1 LNVVPFG
8 VRVGR
13 SLVEIEDPREV
24 ACQSLRTVASEYKQK
39 SLNVLEQIWGF
50 LVGTRHRGIQS
61 TEEMLLVG
69 TKLTAIGSLAKGQ
82 FHLPC
87 SANKKL
93 QLLNKAH
100 QKSHYFHLV
109 ADKSMSSTEGV
120 SMSPYLLS
128 ELTVTELRKRLRISR
143 RWALLLL
150 ITAGC
155 AGAALV
161 AIVLRRALESQ
172 RLEVCLI
179 FKIFLLFLF
188 PIPCTT
194 FAILLSGMQTEY
206 LLLILPLR
214 ARCIVNL
221 IRLQGRTAIM

>member
-1 LNVVPFG
+1 LLMILVIEATVIFKKIWCSDRNIFRQDGQRTIADTLNVVPFG

-87 SANKKL
+87 SGKQVAKSKK
-93 QLLNKAH
+93 KAH
-100 QKSHYFHLV
+100 QKSHCFHLV

-120 SMSPYLLS
+120 SMSPYILS

-161 AIVLRRALESQ
+161 TIVLRRAMESQ
-172 RLEVCLI
+172 RIEVCPI
-179 FKIFLLFLF
+179 RELF
-188 PIPCTT
+188 I
-194 FAILLSGMQTEY
+194 
-206 LLLILPLR
+206 
-214 ARCIVNL
+214 
-221 IRLQGRTAIM
+221 